1 MLKVLLLGQSG
12 QLATELRLTVPA
24 SIELKVLSYA
34 DYCVLSDAQLC
45 KLFLSFSP
53 AWVINAMAYNQVD
66 QAELFAELAM
76 AGNFYLVQRLQKFC
90 ASTQSKLLHISTDYV
105 FDGLSN
111 TPFKEQDHAQ
121 PLNRYGKSKRA
132 AELWLLQEYADFSV
146 IIRTSWLYSFY
157 GSNFVKTM
165 LQLMRNKTPLKVVQ
179 DQIGSPCWAY
189 GLASVIWQI
198 ILQKSIVNGLYH
210 WADSGCCSRYDFA
223 LEIQTIALDLG
234 LLSHKSEIE
243 AVNSELFNNTAT
255 RPAFSALD
263 STLLR
268 DELSLPQVPW
278 QQQLVQALKLFLPVQ
293 SDKKDL

>member
-12 QLATELRLTVPA
+12 QLASELRLTVPA
-24 SIELKVLSYA
+24 SIELKVFSYA
-34 DYCVLSDAQLC
+34 DYCGLSNEQLC

-66 QAELFAELAM
+66 QAELFPELAM
-76 AGNFYLVQRLQKFC
+76 AGNFYLVQRLQKLC

-105 FDGLSN
+105 FDGLN
-111 TPFKEQDHAQ
+111 KTPYKEQDQVQ
-121 PLNRYGKSKRA
+121 PLNQYGKSKRA
-132 AELWLLQEYADFSV
+132 AELWLLQEYADSSV

-189 GLASVIWQI
+189 GLACAIWQL
-198 ILQKSIVNGLYH
+198 ILQKNIVNGLYH
-210 WADSGCCSRYDFA
+210 WADSGSCSRYKFA
-223 LEIQTIALDLG
+223 LEIQAFALDFG
-234 LLSHKSEIE
+234 LLSQKAKTE
-243 AVNSELFNNTAT
+243 AVNSELFTSTAA

-268 DELSLPQVPW
+268 ERLSLPVQPW
-278 QQQLVQALKLFLPVQ
+278 KQQLEQALSLFSPAQLN
-293 SDKKDL
+293 

>member
-12 QLATELRLTVPA
+12 QLASELRLTVPA
-24 SIELKVLSYA
+24 AVELKVLSYTEFCA
-34 DYCVLSDAQLC
+34 LSDTELN
-45 KLFLSFSP
+45 KIFFSFNP
-53 AWVINAMAYNQVD
+53 DWVINAVAYNQVD

-105 FDGLSN
+105 FDGFSK
-111 TPFKEQDHAQ
+111 TPYKEQEQAQ
-121 PLNRYGKSKRA
+121 PLNQYGKSKRA
-132 AELWLLQEYADFSV
+132 AELWLLKEYADSSV

-198 ILQKSIVNGLYH
+198 ILQKSIANGLYH
-210 WADSGCCSRYDFA
+210 WADSGYCSRYDFA

-234 LLSHKSEIE
+234 LLSHKAEIE
-243 AVNSELFNNTAT
+243 AVSSELSNNTAA

-278 QQQLVQALKLFLPVQ
+278 QQQLVQALKLFPPVQ